1 MNLNEEQ
8 TKRYEEMAEEHV
20 EFLYERIFKPAFKM
34 AFLHGAKHMY
44 EEIMQGPGYTAEI
57 QFNPTPPNWT
67 CPKCKKTYD
76 DNTLACPECQSLNP
90 NAFVDDDPD
99 DDKEEPPSDPTE
111 DAMEKAEEIRHHG
124 HLGASPLYKRR
135 EMGFET
141 RLKKEQ
147 AAKQEVLR
155 NPIDWTNSQIGN
167 IARNILHSFGVRT
180 YKDLCRWSKTDL
192 LNLKGIGKISVEQI
206 EDYLAKF
213 DLKLR

>member
-8 TKRYEEMAEEHV
+8 TKRYKEMAEQHV
-20 EFLYERIFKPAFKM
+20 EFLCEGIFKPAFKM

-44 EEIMQGPGYTAEI
+44 EEMMTGPGFTTEI
-57 QFNPTPPNWT
+57 QFNPTTSPPNWT

-76 DNTLACPECQSLNP
+76 DDTLACPECQSLNP
-90 NAFVDDDPD
+90 NAFVDDDEGD
-99 DDKEEPPSDPTE
+99 DSDEEE
-111 DAMEKAEEIRHHG
+111 DEDFNEVEAVE
-124 HLGASPLYKRR
+124 
-135 EMGFET
+135 
-141 RLKKEQ
+141 
-147 AAKQEVLR
+147 QEVLR

-167 IARNILHSFGVRT
+167 VARNILHSFGVRT
-180 YKDLCRWSKTDL
+180 HKDLCRWSKTDL